1 MGRQEKRERYHDMAK
16 RLFKPGDLYIGPQAE
31 LLCRSLHLP
40 PEVLVIRHV
49 TGDVSDMTREAQE
62 GVRRAI
68 EDSSRIFSAYQYG
81 EHRFFVITEADRSR
95 TTILLAEE
103 Y

>member
-1 MGRQEKRERYHDMAK
+1 MGRQEQRERYHDMTK

-31 LLCRSLHLP
+31 QVCQSLYLP

-49 TGDVSDMTREAQE
+49 TGDVSNMTPKAQE

-68 EDSSRIFSAYQYG
+68 EDGTRVFSAYQYG

-95 TTILLAEE
+95 TTILLAGE